1 MAHNSKQDPS
11 RVHYHIAESKR
22 LMMPLTR
29 PVTQIIALWAA
40 IYINTVKTTFRFWI
54 SDSKWKVLGTRH

>member
-1 MAHNSKQDPS
+1 
-11 RVHYHIAESKR
+11 
-22 LMMPLTR
+22 MMPLTR
-29 PVTQIIALWAA
+29 PATQIIALWAA